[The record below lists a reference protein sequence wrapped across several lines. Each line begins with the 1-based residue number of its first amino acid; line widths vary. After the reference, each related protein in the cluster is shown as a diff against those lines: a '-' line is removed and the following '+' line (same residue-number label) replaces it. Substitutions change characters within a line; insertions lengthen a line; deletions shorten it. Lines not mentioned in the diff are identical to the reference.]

1 MTKTMKQDQRD
12 TQMKNKKME
21 REREIEI
28 KEHRETQRLRYRNK

>member
-1 MTKTMKQDQRD
+1 MKEDVRQGQRD

-28 KEHRETQRLRYRNK
+28 KAHRETQRLRYRNK